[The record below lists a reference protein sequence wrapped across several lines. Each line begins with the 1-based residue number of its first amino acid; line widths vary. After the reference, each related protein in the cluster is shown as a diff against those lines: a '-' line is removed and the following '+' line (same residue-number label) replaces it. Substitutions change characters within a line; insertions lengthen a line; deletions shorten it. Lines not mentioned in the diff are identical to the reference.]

1 MTSSITKTA
10 KISTELFILLFG
22 LWTIAS
28 NLAVVFQLPFRSLA
42 LLFPALFI
50 AAFFL
55 LKKYRF
61 FAGWKVQFDIS
72 ASKKPL
78 GNNTNRVIGFA
89 FLILII
95 TMLFI
100 ALFAH
105 RYNFDDAHYI
115 RTSVDMVDHPQ
126 NPVLLKDAL
135 GLFEGAPLFIPVYKT
150 HAIETF
156 CAGISSFTGIPVIYV
171 FHFLLPV
178 VGLFL
183 SVMAYLMLFRVLI
196 PQKALL
202 ATLISFVIIYV
213 VSLRAMGNFTLIRMH
228 QGKGFLLGVVLPLTI
243 AYGLKS
249 ARENKGRNWLIL
261 VLVQICAIG
270 MNATALWLAP
280 VVANL
285 SVISGSLAQ
294 KPRLLFRNTALGIL
308 SSAYV
313 VLFGLYIVINFQM
326 PPFYITHETE
336 AFKLIA
342 GSIHRVFGSGIAM
355 CLSMFIIFFC
365 WLFAPNRL
373 TRILCLVFPACLLFI
388 FYNPMLTTFMAQNV
402 ISEQTYW
409 RTAWLIPIQ
418 MFIGIIGISVF
429 VKSKPGWLA
438 IPKAIF
444 VVLMFFSFLT
454 APPTRSRIFAKHSN
468 VKIKL
473 PGLKVSNTY
482 RVAERINNLLDE
494 EDVLISPNRVSI
506 WISTMHNH
514 PATLIYRTKFTIGVL
529 YQYLKIIEKNPEEE
543 LEKFTTW
550 VYWYKS
556 NNYAYPSSTNLTKQ
570 IRKMQKKTGVN
581 ALQVLLEYEFKLTLK
596 EYISGE
602 RQPKNP
608 QEYFSLGLD
617 HYKVTAV
624 CLPANLQWKN
634 EATEVL
640 KNSNFRMFDT
650 IDNFELWKKDFPKN
664 K

>member
-1 MTSSITKTA
+1 MTSTIIKTA
-10 KISTELFILLFG
+10 KISSELFILLFG
-22 LWTIAS
+22 LWTISS
-28 NLAVVFQLPFRSLA
+28 NLAVVFQLPFQSLA
-42 LLFPALFI
+42 LLFPALLI
-50 AAFFL
+50 TAFFL
-55 LKKYRF
+55 LKKYQF
-61 FAGWKVQFDIS
+61 FAAWKEQFDFKEVI
-72 ASKKPL
+72 KPP
-78 GNNTNRVIGFA
+78 GNNANRVIEVA
-89 FLILII
+89 FLMLII

-100 ALFAH
+100 ALFVH

-156 CAGISSFTGIPVIYV
+156 CAGISSLTGIPVIYV

-183 SVMAYLMLFRVLI
+183 SVLAYLMLFRVLI

-202 ATLISFVIIYV
+202 ATLVSFALIYV

-228 QGKGFLLGVVLPLTI
+228 QGKGFLLGVVLPLII

-249 ARENKGRNWLIL
+249 ARESKGRNWLML
-261 VLVQICAIG
+261 ALLQICAIG

-285 SVISGSLAQ
+285 SVIAGSLAH
-294 KPRLLFRNTALGIL
+294 KPRLLIRNAALGIL
-308 SSAYV
+308 SSAWV
-313 VLFGLYIVINFQM
+313 VLFGLYIVSNFQM

-336 AFKLIA
+336 ALKIIS

-355 CLSMFIIFFC
+355 YLSMFIIFFC

-373 TRILCLVFPACLLFI
+373 TRILCLVFPAFLLFI
-388 FYNPMLTTFMAQNV
+388 FYNPMFVTFMAQNV
-402 ISEQTYW
+402 VSEQTYW

-418 MFIGIIGISVF
+418 LFVGIIGVSVF
-429 VKSKPGWLA
+429 IKSKPVWLV

-444 VVLMFFSFLT
+444 VVLMFFIFIID
-454 APPTRSRIFAKHSN
+454 PPTKSRIFEKNSQ
-468 VKIKL
+468 VEIKL
-473 PGLKVSNTY
+473 PALKVSNTY

-494 EDVLISPNRVSI
+494 KDVLISPNHVSI
-506 WISTMHNH
+506 WISTMHHH

-543 LEKFTTW
+543 LEKFNAW
-550 VYWYKS
+550 VYWYKP
-556 NNYAYPSSTNLTKQ
+556 NNYEYPSTTNLAKR

-581 ALQVLLEYEFKLTLK
+581 SLQVLLDYEFKLTLK
-596 EYISGE
+596 DYISGE

-608 QEYFSLGLD
+608 QEYFAKGLD
-617 HYKVTAV
+617 YYKVTAV
-624 CLPANLQWKN
+624 CLPDNLQWKN
-634 EATEVL
+634 EVIKVL
-640 KNSNFRMFDT
+640 KNSNFRIIDS
-650 IDNFELWKKDFPKN
+650 IDNFEIWKKDLPKN